1 MQNKNKT
8 LFQNLPKTILALS
21 LIVGIGAILGIMMY
35 LIEYRPYINLEPE
48 SGSGLDQ
55 SLDAGDEV
63 AIASPEISVTK
74 DWKIYESKKYGFSV
88 KYPPDWKVSENTRN
102 RIALFNLDY
111 TDNEGNYS
119 NISIGSMPSF
129 DPDRNRE
136 ITFEEMTE
144 DLKRSFVE
152 GVVGSDNI
160 EERNIVI
167 GNITAYNLSST
178 KDGKYTNGSFV
189 LRENDVFAVLCATEN
204 IEDNPCTSV
213 LNDMISTL
221 RFMEKSKPA
230 FIGVNIKEVS
240 ILTEDDRVKVGLPKE
255 LDYGVLILSDDLVND
270 LDWVPQSIGDGIV
283 DGSPAESAGLQ
294 AGDVILEV
302 NGEQVMELEG
312 IMEKYSPGDKIVLK
326 VLKNGEQIETEVTL
340 AEFPESLNQ

>member
-8 LFQNLPKTILALS
+8 LFQNLPKTILTLS

-35 LIEYRPYINLEPE
+35 LVEYRPYINLEQESSAEPDQILEADDEDAVTPPE
-48 SGSGLDQ
+48 VP
-55 SLDAGDEV
+55 ATE
-63 AIASPEISVTK
+63 
-74 DWKIYESKKYGFSV
+74 DWQTYESKKYGFSV
-88 KYPPDWKVSENTRN
+88 KYPSDWKMSENTRN
-102 RIALFNLDY
+102 RVSLFNLDY
-111 TDNEGNYS
+111 TDDEGNYS

-129 DPDRNRE
+129 DTDRNRK

-144 DLKRSFVE
+144 DLKKSFVE
-152 GVVGSDNI
+152 GVVGSDDF
-160 EERNIVI
+160 EEKNMVI
-167 GNITAYNLSST
+167 GDITAYNLSST

-189 LRENDVFAVLCATEN
+189 LRENDVFAILCASEN
-204 IEDNPCTSV
+204 VENNPCMSV

-240 ILTEDDRVKVGLPKE
+240 ILTEDDRVKAGLPKE
-255 LDYGVLILSDDLVND
+255 LDYGVLIMSDDLVND

-326 VLKNGEQIETEVTL
+326 VLKNGEQTEAEVTL